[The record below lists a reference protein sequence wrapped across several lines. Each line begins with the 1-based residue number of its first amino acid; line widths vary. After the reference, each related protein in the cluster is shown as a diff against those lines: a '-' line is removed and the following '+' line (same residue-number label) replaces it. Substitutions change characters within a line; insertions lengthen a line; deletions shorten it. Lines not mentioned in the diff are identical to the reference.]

1 MTMTI
6 GDVLAVIA
14 GLLTVGAAWAAT
26 ILIVALAFPAR
37 VAAAQD
43 KLTASPG
50 ACLARGLGTTLVGGL
65 LAALFWGAAAG
76 GHRLLAGVVLGGLGL
91 LAALGSAAMVR
102 LLGERIDA
110 MGSPMTPFASL
121 TRASLLY
128 ATAGFLPVI
137 GWFVLLPVAL
147 FLAVGSGVAVLRSA
161 KKPVHTPF
169 LPTGSVET
177 AA

>member
-1 MTMTI
+1 MTI

-26 ILIVALAFPAR
+26 ILVVALAFPTR
-37 VAAAQD
+37 VAAAQG

-50 ACLARGLGTTLVGGL
+50 LCLARGLGIVVIGGL
-65 LAALFWGAAAG
+65 LAAMFWGAAAG

-91 LAALGSAAMVR
+91 LAALGSAAMAR

-121 TRASLLY
+121 TRASVLY
-128 ATAGFLPVI
+128 VTAGFLPVI
-137 GWFVLLPVAL
+137 GWFVLMPLAL
-147 FLAVGSGVAVLRSA
+147 MLAVGSGVAVLRGEKKAVAVPYLPANSA
-161 KKPVHTPF
+161 
-169 LPTGSVET
+169 ET
-177 AA
+177 TA